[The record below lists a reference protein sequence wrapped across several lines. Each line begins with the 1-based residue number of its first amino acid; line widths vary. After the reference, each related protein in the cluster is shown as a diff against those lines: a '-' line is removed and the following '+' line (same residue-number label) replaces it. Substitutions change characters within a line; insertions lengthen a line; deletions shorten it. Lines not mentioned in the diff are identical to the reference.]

1 MGLHGKNSLFREVF
15 RAFHVI
21 FFTHSKVVLNLT
33 KSIL

>member
-21 FFTHSKVVLNLT
+21 FFTHYVIILNLT